1 MRIGLVVH
9 PTREVDAEMD
19 ALNRWADDGGREL
32 VQVDG
37 GSRSLA
43 ERGEVEECELVLTLG
58 GDGTALT
65 GMELAA
71 NAGLPVLAVA
81 CGSLGVLTA
90 VGADD
95 LPRALDRF
103 CDDDWVA
110 RPIPALDV
118 APDEGEGFS
127 ALNDV
132 AVIRDGEG
140 QVTTSASVDGALY
153 GRFVGD
159 GFVVATPF
167 GSSAYT
173 FAAGGPLLTEGTS
186 AYVLTPLSSHGGTI
200 VPLVVGSGSEL
211 EMSVDPGHAGARL
224 EVDGAARDALP
235 GSLRIG
241 LRPDAA
247 TLVGFS
253 DVEPFLSGLRRR
265 EIIVDSP
272 RVRAREAADR
282 D

>member
-9 PTREVDAEMD
+9 PTREMD
-19 ALNRWADDGGREL
+19 ALNRWSDDGGREL

-43 ERGEVEECELVLTLG
+43 ERGEVEECELVLPLG

-71 NAGLPVLAVA
+71 TAGLPVLAVA
-81 CGSLGVLTA
+81 CGAPGVLTA

-103 CDDDWVA
+103 CDGDWMA

-118 APDEGEGFS
+118 TPDEGEGFS

-140 QVTTSASVDGALY
+140 QVTTSASVNGALY

-167 GSSAYT
+167 GSSAYPS
-173 FAAGGPLLTEGTS
+173 AAGGPLLTEGTS
-186 AYVLTPLSSHGGTI
+186 AYVLTPLSSHGGMI

-272 RVRAREAADR
+272 RVRAREAAD
-282 D
+282 